1 MTATIFV
8 QAAQKPCRITT
19 VHPVGRAAT
28 APIMVE
34 PGHEQTIHIHDTQ
47 SLFVEELQPGTAPAI
62 DFAGEEPILRFFAYA
77 HLPETL
83 REVSRPFA
91 ELANT
96 LCLILSRGPE
106 RSVALRKLLESKD
119 AAVRSAL

>member
-34 PGHEQTIHIHDTQ
+34 PGEERRIHIHDTQ
-47 SLFVEELQPGTAPAI
+47 SLFVEELQPGAAAVV
-62 DFAGEEPILRFFAYA
+62 DFAGEEPILRFFTFA
-77 HLPETL
+77 HLPENL
-83 REVSRPFA
+83 REVSRPYA
-91 ELANT
+91 QLANT
-96 LCLILSRGPE
+96 LCLTVSRGPE

-119 AAVRSAL
+119 AAVRAAL